1 MIREIY
7 TPFNEPK
14 GVIKFGGIIM
24 KKYSGFIRLLADG
37 VKEGFVLIG
46 RGILI
51 LVYIFVFVLWILA
64 TGVEKGFDKIAKSIS
79 RANDKLKAIKFE
91 TKIES

>member
-1 MIREIY
+1 MR
-7 TPFNEPK
+7 
-14 GVIKFGGIIM
+14 
-24 KKYSGFIRLLADG
+24 KYLGFIRLLADG

-51 LVYIFVFVLWILA
+51 LVYIFVFILWLLA
-64 TGVEKGFDKIAKSIS
+64 TGVEKGFDKLVQLIS